1 MFRAIFIGPPPAP
14 TRPAR
19 PASEPP
25 RPIEPTKTPRPSRYP
40 TREDRARKAQV
51 LCARAKERPGTTLSG
66 KCYVIDGDTI
76 VIKHTHIRL
85 AGIDAPELDQPF
97 GQASKWALVRMVKG
111 QEITAEVQCDMSYD
125 RVVATCRL
133 PDGRDIAGELVR
145 QGLALDWATFSK
157 GKYAALEPD
166 GVRRKLWKTH
176 ARQGSRDTPA
186 GQRASRANG

>member
-1 MFRAIFIGPPPAP
+1 M
-14 TRPAR
+14 
-19 PASEPP
+19 
-25 RPIEPTKTPRPSRYP
+25 
-40 TREDRARKAQV
+40 

-66 KCYVIDGDTI
+66 KCYVIDGDTV

-176 ARQGSRDTPA
+176 ARQGWRDTPA
-186 GQRASRANG
+186 SLRLRSGAPRS